1 MRKPNGKLIC
11 SRDSTI
17 VSFVFRGRGVV
28 WTRHKDEGGGKN
40 GQNKR
45 RGVIGEE
52 QIRQSMCLRRQ
63 RCRGKNFKFVAHR
76 RGSIDGAGYRRLID
90 RLPKRSR
97 IDGRGK
103 GKMSWDCWTM
113 LEIVDSFR

>member
-1 MRKPNGKLIC
+1 M
-11 SRDSTI
+11 
-17 VSFVFRGRGVV
+17 V

-52 QIRQSMCLRRQ
+52 QIRQSMRLRRQ

-90 RLPKRSR
+90 RLPKRSK
-97 IDGRGK
+97 IDGRRK